1 MVILHPPGSSRLM
14 LSISKSLTSSN
25 CKVLFALQSH
35 ILTDS
40 GIRMCKFG
48 GRHSSAHHAPHKFSL
63 PGASQ
68 PSRFFW
74 KAGQRSPLVWDPQSH
89 VHTLVPYLASPS
101 QPQTRKILFFFF
113 SNLKVK
119 GKPLPHPNILPKP
132 RIFLAPLN
140 VWAFGAQEQVIYSM
154 LLLFG

>member
-1 MVILHPPGSSRLM
+1 MVILHPPGYSRLM

-25 CKVLFALQSH
+25 CKVLFGLQGH

-40 GIRMCKFG
+40 GLRMCKFG
-48 GRHSSAHHAPHKFSL
+48 GRHSSAHQAPHKFSL

-113 SNLKVK
+113 KFEGKRKTSPSPKYFAQTQNLLSSPKCLGFWSTRPSNL
-119 GKPLPHPNILPKP
+119 
-132 RIFLAPLN
+132 
-140 VWAFGAQEQVIYSM
+140 
-154 LLLFG
+154 